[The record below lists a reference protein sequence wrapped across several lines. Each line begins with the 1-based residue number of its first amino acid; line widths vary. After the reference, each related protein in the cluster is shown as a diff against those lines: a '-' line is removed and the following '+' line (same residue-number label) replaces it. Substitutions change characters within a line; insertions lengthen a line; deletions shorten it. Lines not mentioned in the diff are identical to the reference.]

1 MLEFLF
7 FFFFV
12 LPTLVCLPLSLSTTL
27 STVCAY
33 SSPPSVTLTLLG
45 LEDFIIFV
53 VPHVPQHLHGF
64 SGCNGWFQILS
75 RLKLSCLSC
84 QRWISSCLRIDK
96 ALSLCFEVRKKKLK
110 HYTSFYFLKEH
121 NHFMLWNPATEG
133 SIISSSFW
141 TVTYRDKTRHQ
152 TVAEM
157 QGTLSDR
164 SF

>member
-45 LEDFIIFV
+45 LEDFIFV

-75 RLKLSCLSC
+75 RLKLVCLSC
-84 QRWISSCLRIDK
+84 QRWISSCLTVDK
-96 ALSLCFEVRKKKLK
+96 ALSLYFEVLTTKPK
-110 HYTSFYFLKEH
+110 HCPSFFFLKEH
-121 NHFMLWNPATEG
+121 NHFLLWNPATEG

-152 TVAEM
+152 TEM